1 MKSLDQILDSRDGD
15 QQGDTQ
21 PDAKPQGAP
30 AATTEPDAATAQGEA
45 KAPATDAGKP
55 GAQAQDPDDQHADPE
70 DRSPEAL
77 LRALRSERDERKKER
92 QDHKGRAARF
102 EGELNEL
109 RRQNEALNAHMAQI
123 HTARAAGV
131 HPAQAQQPTSR
142 DPVALVESFVSQQVQ
157 DLMREERLT
166 DDEERVRGDLGD
178 EAVDRMFETY
188 KGLCQLIPGLHD
200 KVLSSR
206 RPWKAMT
213 DLVRQYEQQQEVGTD
228 LDAFKER
235 IRAEER
241 AKLEAEFSARQQPA
255 QQPVAQRPHLPR
267 SLAAARAA
275 GGASTPTF
283 TGPTPLAAIVNR
295 RG

>member
-102 EGELNEL
+102 EGEAAEL
-109 RRQNEALNAHMAQI
+109 RRQRDAL
-123 HTARAAGV
+123 
-131 HPAQAQQPTSR
+131 QAQLAQQQIAREAGMQGMPGHQQQR
-142 DPVALVESFVSQQVQ
+142 DPVELFETFVGQRVQGAL
-157 DLMREERLT
+157 LEERANA
-166 DDEERVRGDLGD
+166 DEEHVRAELGD
-178 EAVDRMFETY
+178 EAVDEMFAIY
-188 KGLCQLIPGLHD
+188 RQLIERMPELHQRA
-200 KVLSSR
+200 LQSR
-206 RPWKAMT
+206 RPWQAMVN
-213 DLVRQYEQQQEVGTD
+213 LVKQHTLQTEVGTD

-241 AKLEAEFSARQQPA
+241 AKLEAEFSARQQA
-255 QQPVAQRPHLPR
+255 AAAAPVAQRPHLPR

-283 TGPTPLAAIVNR
+283 TGPTPLTAIVNR
-295 RG
+295 RS